1 MDISTFANMVDGKK
15 LNISFDTP
23 EVNCFYNSDGVQVD
37 MDDEEIYINTFN
49 GYLHI
54 DIEDIIGINL
64 VEQDLIH
71 IELTRGELWMSG
83 FSSS

>member
-1 MDISTFANMVDGKK
+1 MDISTFINMIDGKK
-15 LNISFDTP
+15 LKISYDTP
-23 EVNCFYNSDGVQVD
+23 EVNCFYNVDEVQVD
-37 MDDEEIYINTFN
+37 EDDEEIYINIFD

-54 DIEDIIGINL
+54 NIEDIIGINL

-71 IELTRGELWMSG
+71 IELNRGELWMSG

>member
-1 MDISTFANMVDGKK
+1 MDILTFADMIDGKK
-15 LNISFDTP
+15 LSISYNTP
-23 EVNCFYNSDGVQVD
+23 EINCFYHGHGVQVD
-37 MDDEEIYINTFN
+37 EDDEEIYINIFH

-54 DIEDIIGINL
+54 NIKDIIAINL